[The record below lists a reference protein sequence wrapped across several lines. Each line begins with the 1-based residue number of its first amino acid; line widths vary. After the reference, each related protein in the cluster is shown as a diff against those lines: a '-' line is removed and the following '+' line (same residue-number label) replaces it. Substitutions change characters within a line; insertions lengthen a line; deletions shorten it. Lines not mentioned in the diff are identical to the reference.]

1 MRLRTDPCWIIFS
14 VALGAALAV
23 PRTTLAACSAPKG
36 DFDKNGTTDIK
47 LLGDT
52 LKQNAIIQVYS
63 GGYSVKIDCNNN
75 GTYDGPTDVNV
86 SGSDEIE
93 SYIIVLG
100 GNDTITILQTAD
112 LVGASKNVLAT
123 LIGGA
128 NSLTFRSQGFG
139 SSGHSNIG
147 FEIGGAAGADKFTLD
162 FSGSTISQTLVVA
175 RGILGNGANVGSV
188 IGPAS
193 VTDSVIDVAV
203 DLGLGNTNGAYSDGG
218 GILSRSA
225 LDVHFTGGDVST
237 AGDTVTTTF
246 SGKLQ
251 DLSRVYVA
259 ADVQQGNDKYFGH
272 FDISSFAIDDVGI
285 GDSEMVVRVD
295 MGSGFDISKV
305 DDLGAAGPATIN
317 GALVHDITL
326 GQQPDA
332 ANILWNGLTGSG
344 IFGYRVDGGW
354 ANDKLN
360 ATVVADS
367 SASNTILF
375 ANHGNTEQD
384 ISALVADLVNVTFD
398 AGSSVNYGALG
409 GLLLDGGM
417 QGDDTCTFVGSALRT
432 AINCEKGVW

>member
-1 MRLRTDPCWIIFS
+1 MRLRTDPRWIFLS
-14 VALGAALAV
+14 VTLGAVLAM
-23 PRTTLAACSAPKG
+23 PRTALACSAPKA
-36 DFDKNGTTDIK
+36 DFDHNGTTDIK
-47 LLGDT
+47 LVGDT
-52 LKQNAIIQVYS
+52 KKQNAIVELRS
-63 GGYSVKIDCNNN
+63 GGYLVQIDCDGN
-75 GTYDGPTDVNV
+75 GTYTGAVDVNA
-86 SGSDEIE
+86 SGTDEIE
-93 SYIIVLG
+93 TYIIALAG
-100 GNDTITILQTAD
+100 GDVVTVRQTAD
-112 LVGASKNVLAT
+112 LVGASKNVVAVFS
-123 LIGGA
+123 GGT
-128 NSLTFRSQGFG
+128 NKLTFLSQGFG
-139 SSGHSNIG
+139 SSGHSNLG
-147 FEIGGAAGADKFTLD
+147 FEVGGGGGADTFTID
-162 FSGSTISQTLVVA
+162 FSGSSISQTLIVA

-193 VTDSVIDVAV
+193 VADSVIDVAV

-225 LDVHFTGGDVST
+225 LNVHFTGGDVST

-251 DLSRVYVA
+251 DLSRVYIA
-259 ADVQQGNDKYFGH
+259 SDLRQGNDKYFGH

-344 IFGYRVDGGW
+344 IFAYRIDGGW

-360 ATVVADS
+360 ATIVADS
-367 SASNTILF
+367 SATNTILF

-384 ISALVADLVNVTFD
+384 ISPLVADLVNVTFD
-398 AGSSVNYGALG
+398 AGSSVSYGALG

-417 QGDDTCTFVGSALRT
+417 QGDDVCTFVGSALPS